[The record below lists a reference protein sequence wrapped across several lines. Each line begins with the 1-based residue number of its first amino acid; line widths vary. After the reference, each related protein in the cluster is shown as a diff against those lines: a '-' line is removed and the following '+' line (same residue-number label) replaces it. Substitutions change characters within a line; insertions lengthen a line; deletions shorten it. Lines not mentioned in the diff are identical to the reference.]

1 MINKIYV
8 EMKKFIKE
16 NYLVLL
22 FGIVFMAT
30 ILYPLPYYIY
40 TGGGTINVKDKIH
53 IENKETKGDFNLCY
67 VEQINANIPT
77 FLLSKLLSNWDS
89 VSKEEVSLNDKED
102 IKDIYKR
109 DKIYLE
115 EANQNA
121 IFVAY
126 KKAGKSVNIL
136 DKHLYIIYLEE
147 DSDTDLKIGDDIL
160 EIDGSKIDSLADISK
175 ILDSYEVGIKLNIKV
190 KRNGKEMMKYAIVH
204 EKDGRKL
211 IGIALTSI
219 YDYEVDPKITFTFSN
234 SESGPSGGFMVTLAI
249 YNQLIDS
256 DISNGL
262 KIAGTGT
269 IDIEGNVGSIGGVKY
284 KLKGAVDSKSDI
296 FLVPAGENY
305 EEAIKYQKKY
315 HYDIKIIGIS
325 TFEEASEKLESRK
338 EMVII

>member
-175 ILDSYEVGIKLNIKV
+175 ILDSYEVGSKLNIKV

-249 YNQLIDS
+249 YNQLIDN

-305 EEAIKYQKKY
+305 EEAIKYKKKY

-325 TFEEASEKLESRK
+325 TFEEAIEKLESMK
-338 EMVII
+338 

>member
-115 EANQNA
+115 EANQSA

-175 ILDSYEVGIKLNIKV
+175 ILDSYEVGSKLNIKV
-190 KRNGKEMMKYAIVH
+190 KRNGKEMIKYAIVH

-305 EEAIKYQKKY
+305 EEAIKYKKKY

-325 TFEEASEKLESRK
+325 TFEEAIEKLESMK
-338 EMVII
+338 

>member
-53 IENKETKGDFNLCY
+53 IESKETKGDFNLCY

-102 IKDIYKR
+102 VKDIYKR

-160 EIDGSKIDSLADISK
+160 EIDGSKIDSLTDISK
-175 ILDSYEVGIKLNIKV
+175 ILDSYEVGSKLNIKV

-325 TFEEASEKLESRK
+325 TFEEAIEKLESMK
-338 EMVII
+338 

>member
-8 EMKKFIKE
+8 EMKNFIKE

-53 IENKETKGDFNLCY
+53 IENKETNGDFNLCY

-175 ILDSYEVGIKLNIKV
+175 ILDSYEVGSKLNIKV

-325 TFEEASEKLESRK
+325 TFEEAIEKLESMK
-338 EMVII
+338 

>member
-1 MINKIYV
+1 
-8 EMKKFIKE
+8 MKKFIKE

-175 ILDSYEVGIKLNIKV
+175 ILDSYEVGSKLNIKV

-249 YNQLIDS
+249 YNQLIDN

-305 EEAIKYQKKY
+305 EEAIKYKKKY
-315 HYDIKIIGIS
+315 HNDIKIIGIS
-325 TFEEASEKLESRK
+325 TFEEAIEKLESMK
-338 EMVII
+338 

>member
-1 MINKIYV
+1 
-8 EMKKFIKE
+8 MKNFIKE

-175 ILDSYEVGIKLNIKV
+175 ILDSYEVGSKLNIKV

-249 YNQLIDS
+249 YNQLIDN
-256 DISNGL
+256 DISNDL

-325 TFEEASEKLESRK
+325 TFEEAIEKLES
-338 EMVII
+338 MN

>member
-102 IKDIYKR
+102 VKDIYKR

-175 ILDSYEVGIKLNIKV
+175 ILDSYEVGSKLNIKV

-211 IGIALTSI
+211 IGIVLTSI

-249 YNQLIDS
+249 YNQLIDN
-256 DISNGL
+256 DISNDL

-325 TFEEASEKLESRK
+325 TFEEAIEKLESMK
-338 EMVII
+338 

>member
-102 IKDIYKR
+102 VKDIYKR

-160 EIDGSKIDSLADISK
+160 EIDGSKIDSLTDISK
-175 ILDSYEVGIKLNIKV
+175 ILDSYEVGSKLNIKV

-249 YNQLIDS
+249 YNQLIDN
-256 DISNGL
+256 DISNDL

-325 TFEEASEKLESRK
+325 TFEEAIEKLESMK
-338 EMVII
+338 

>member
-8 EMKKFIKE
+8 EMKNFIKE

-53 IENKETKGDFNLCY
+53 IESKETKGDFNLCY

-175 ILDSYEVGIKLNIKV
+175 ILDSYEVGSKLNIKV

-249 YNQLIDS
+249 YNQLIDN

-305 EEAIKYQKKY
+305 EEAIKYKKKY

-325 TFEEASEKLESRK
+325 TFEEAIEKLESMK
-338 EMVII
+338 

>member
-175 ILDSYEVGIKLNIKV
+175 ILDSYEVGSKLNIKV

-249 YNQLIDS
+249 YNQLIDN

-296 FLVPAGENY
+296 FLVPVGENY
-305 EEAIKYQKKY
+305 EEAIKYKKKY

-325 TFEEASEKLESRK
+325 TFEEAIEKLESMK
-338 EMVII
+338 

>member
-8 EMKKFIKE
+8 EMKNFIKE

-175 ILDSYEVGIKLNIKV
+175 ILDSYEVGSKLNIKV

-249 YNQLIDS
+249 YNQLIDN

-305 EEAIKYQKKY
+305 EEAIKYKKKY

-325 TFEEASEKLESRK
+325 TFEEAIEKLESMK
-338 EMVII
+338 

>member
-160 EIDGSKIDSLADISK
+160 EIDGSKIDSLTDISK
-175 ILDSYEVGIKLNIKV
+175 ILDSYEVGSKLNIKV
-190 KRNGKEMMKYAIVH
+190 KRNKKEMMKYAIVH

-305 EEAIKYQKKY
+305 EEAIKYKKKY

-325 TFEEASEKLESRK
+325 TFEEAIEKLESMK
-338 EMVII
+338 

>member
-8 EMKKFIKE
+8 EMKNFIKE

-175 ILDSYEVGIKLNIKV
+175 ILDSYEVGSKLNIKV

-249 YNQLIDS
+249 YNQLIDN
-256 DISNGL
+256 DISNDL

-325 TFEEASEKLESRK
+325 TFEEAIEKLESMK
-338 EMVII
+338 

>member
-160 EIDGSKIDSLADISK
+160 EIDGSKIDSLTDISK
-175 ILDSYEVGIKLNIKV
+175 ILDSYEVGSKLNIKV

-249 YNQLIDS
+249 YNQLIDN
-256 DISNGL
+256 DISNDL

-269 IDIEGNVGSIGGVKY
+269 IDIEGNIGSIGGVKY

-325 TFEEASEKLESRK
+325 TFEEAIEKLESMK
-338 EMVII
+338 

>member
-1 MINKIYV
+1 
-8 EMKKFIKE
+8 MKKFIKE

-102 IKDIYKR
+102 VKDIYKR

-175 ILDSYEVGIKLNIKV
+175 ILDSYEVGSKLNIKV

-249 YNQLIDS
+249 YNQLIDN
-256 DISNGL
+256 DISNDL

-325 TFEEASEKLESRK
+325 TFEEAIEKLES
-338 EMVII
+338 MN

>member
-1 MINKIYV
+1 
-8 EMKKFIKE
+8 MKKFIKE

-175 ILDSYEVGIKLNIKV
+175 ILDSYEVGSKLNIKV

-249 YNQLIDS
+249 YNQLIDN

-325 TFEEASEKLESRK
+325 TFEEAIEKLESMK
-338 EMVII
+338 

>member
-8 EMKKFIKE
+8 EMKNFIKE

-102 IKDIYKR
+102 VKDIYKR

-175 ILDSYEVGIKLNIKV
+175 ILDSYEVGSKLNIKV

-204 EKDGRKL
+204 EKDDRKL

-249 YNQLIDS
+249 YNQLIDN
-256 DISNGL
+256 DISNDL

-325 TFEEASEKLESRK
+325 TFEEAIEKLESMK
-338 EMVII
+338 

>member
-1 MINKIYV
+1 M
-8 EMKKFIKE
+8 
-16 NYLVLL
+16 VLFL
-22 FGIVFMAT
+22 WHYS
-30 ILYPLPYYIY
+30 LPLPYYIY

-175 ILDSYEVGIKLNIKV
+175 ILDSYEVGSKLNIKV

-249 YNQLIDS
+249 YNQLIDN

-325 TFEEASEKLESRK
+325 TFEEAIEKLESMK
-338 EMVII
+338 

>member
-1 MINKIYV
+1 
-8 EMKKFIKE
+8 MKNFIKE

-53 IENKETKGDFNLCY
+53 IESKETKGDFNLCY

-160 EIDGSKIDSLADISK
+160 EIDGSKIDSLTDISK
-175 ILDSYEVGIKLNIKV
+175 ILDSYEVGSKLNIKV

-249 YNQLIDS
+249 YNQLIDN

-305 EEAIKYQKKY
+305 EEAIKYKKKY

-325 TFEEASEKLESRK
+325 TFEEAIEKLESMK
-338 EMVII
+338 

>member
-8 EMKKFIKE
+8 EIKKFIKE

-89 VSKEEVSLNDKED
+89 VSKEEVSLNDTED

-160 EIDGSKIDSLADISK
+160 EVDGSKIDSLADISK
-175 ILDSYEVGIKLNIKV
+175 ILASYEVGSKLNIKV

-249 YNQLIDS
+249 YNQLIDN
-256 DISNGL
+256 DISNDL

-325 TFEEASEKLESRK
+325 TFEEAIEKLESMK
-338 EMVII
+338 

>member
-1 MINKIYV
+1 
-8 EMKKFIKE
+8 MKNFIKE

-102 IKDIYKR
+102 VKDIYKR

-175 ILDSYEVGIKLNIKV
+175 ILDSYEVGSKLNIKV

-249 YNQLIDS
+249 YNQLIDN

-325 TFEEASEKLESRK
+325 TFEEAIEKLESMK
-338 EMVII
+338 

>member
-8 EMKKFIKE
+8 EMKNFIKE

-175 ILDSYEVGIKLNIKV
+175 ILDSYEVGSKLNIKV
-190 KRNGKEMMKYAIVH
+190 KRNGKEMVKYAIVH
-204 EKDGRKL
+204 EKDDRKL

-249 YNQLIDS
+249 YNQLIDN
-256 DISNGL
+256 DISNDL

-325 TFEEASEKLESRK
+325 TFEEAIEKLESMK
-338 EMVII
+338 

>member
-89 VSKEEVSLNDKED
+89 VSKEKVSLNDKED
-102 IKDIYKR
+102 VKDIYKR

-136 DKHLYIIYLEE
+136 DKHLYIIYLDE

-160 EIDGSKIDSLADISK
+160 EIDGIKIDSLADISK
-175 ILDSYEVGIKLNIKV
+175 ILDSYEVGSKLNIKV

-211 IGIALTSI
+211 IGIALNSI

-249 YNQLIDS
+249 YNQLIDN

-305 EEAIKYQKKY
+305 EEAIKYKKKY

-325 TFEEASEKLESRK
+325 TFEEAIEKLESMK
-338 EMVII
+338 

>member
-102 IKDIYKR
+102 VKDIYKR

-115 EANQNA
+115 EANQSA

-175 ILDSYEVGIKLNIKV
+175 ILDSYEVGSKLNIKV

-249 YNQLIDS
+249 YNQLIDN
-256 DISNGL
+256 DISNDL

-325 TFEEASEKLESRK
+325 TFEEAIEKLES
-338 EMVII
+338 MN

>member
-1 MINKIYV
+1 
-8 EMKKFIKE
+8 MKKFIKE

-160 EIDGSKIDSLADISK
+160 EIDGSKIDSLTDISK
-175 ILDSYEVGIKLNIKV
+175 ILDSYEVGSKLNIKV
-190 KRNGKEMMKYAIVH
+190 KRNKKEMMKYAIVH
-204 EKDGRKL
+204 EKDDRKL

-305 EEAIKYQKKY
+305 EEAIKYKKKY

-325 TFEEASEKLESRK
+325 TFEEAIEKLESMK
-338 EMVII
+338 

>member
-53 IENKETKGDFNLCY
+53 IESKETKGDFNLCY

-175 ILDSYEVGIKLNIKV
+175 ILDSYEVGSKLNIKV

-249 YNQLIDS
+249 YNQLIDN

-305 EEAIKYQKKY
+305 EEAIKYKKKY

-325 TFEEASEKLESRK
+325 TFEEAIEKLESMK
-338 EMVII
+338 

>member
-115 EANQNA
+115 EANQSA

-147 DSDTDLKIGDDIL
+147 DSDADLKIGDDIL

-175 ILDSYEVGIKLNIKV
+175 ILASYEVGSKLNIKV
-190 KRNGKEMMKYAIVH
+190 KRNGKKMMKYAIVH

-249 YNQLIDS
+249 YNQLIDN

-305 EEAIKYQKKY
+305 EEAIKYKKKY

-325 TFEEASEKLESRK
+325 TFEEAIEKLESMK
-338 EMVII
+338 

>member
-8 EMKKFIKE
+8 EMKNFIKE

-160 EIDGSKIDSLADISK
+160 EIDGSKINSLADISK
-175 ILDSYEVGIKLNIKV
+175 ILDSYEVGSKLNIKV

-305 EEAIKYQKKY
+305 EEAIKYKKKY

-325 TFEEASEKLESRK
+325 TFEEAIEKLESMK
-338 EMVII
+338 

>member
-1 MINKIYV
+1 
-8 EMKKFIKE
+8 MKKFIKE

-305 EEAIKYQKKY
+305 EEAIKYKKKY

-325 TFEEASEKLESRK
+325 TFEEAIEKLESMK
-338 EMVII
+338 

>member
-1 MINKIYV
+1 
-8 EMKKFIKE
+8 MKNFIKE

-175 ILDSYEVGIKLNIKV
+175 ILDSYEVGSKLNIKV
-190 KRNGKEMMKYAIVH
+190 KRNGKEMVKYAIVH
-204 EKDGRKL
+204 EKDDRKL

-249 YNQLIDS
+249 YNQLIDN
-256 DISNGL
+256 DISNDL

-325 TFEEASEKLESRK
+325 TFEEAIEKLESMK
-338 EMVII
+338 

>member
-1 MINKIYV
+1 
-8 EMKKFIKE
+8 MKKFIKE

-102 IKDIYKR
+102 VKDIYKR

-175 ILDSYEVGIKLNIKV
+175 ILDSYEVGSKLNIKV

-249 YNQLIDS
+249 YNQLIDN
-256 DISNGL
+256 DISNDL
-262 KIAGTGT
+262 KMAGTGT

-325 TFEEASEKLESRK
+325 TFEEAIEKLESMK
-338 EMVII
+338 

>member
-160 EIDGSKIDSLADISK
+160 EIDGSKIDSLTDISK
-175 ILDSYEVGIKLNIKV
+175 ILDSYEVGSKLNIKV

-256 DISNGL
+256 DISKGL

-305 EEAIKYQKKY
+305 EEAIKYKKKY

-325 TFEEASEKLESRK
+325 TFEEAIEKLESMK
-338 EMVII
+338 

>member
-40 TGGGTINVKDKIH
+40 TGGGTINIKDKIH
-53 IENKETKGDFNLCY
+53 IESKETKGDFNLCY

-77 FLLSKLLSNWDS
+77 FLLSRLLSNWDS

-102 IKDIYKR
+102 VKDIYKR

-175 ILDSYEVGIKLNIKV
+175 ILDSYEVGSKLNIKV

-305 EEAIKYQKKY
+305 EEAIKYKKKY

-325 TFEEASEKLESRK
+325 TFEEAIEKLESMK
-338 EMVII
+338 

>member
-1 MINKIYV
+1 
-8 EMKKFIKE
+8 MKNFIKE

-89 VSKEEVSLNDKED
+89 VSKEEVSLNAKED

-175 ILDSYEVGIKLNIKV
+175 ILDSYEVGSKLNIKV

-249 YNQLIDS
+249 YNQLIDN

-305 EEAIKYQKKY
+305 EEAIKYKKKY
-315 HYDIKIIGIS
+315 HNDIKIIGIS
-325 TFEEASEKLESRK
+325 TFEEAIEKLESMK
-338 EMVII
+338 

>member
-8 EMKKFIKE
+8 EMKNFIKE

-175 ILDSYEVGIKLNIKV
+175 ILDSYEVGSKLNIKV

-234 SESGPSGGFMVTLAI
+234 SESGPSGGFMVTLVI
-249 YNQLIDS
+249 YNQLIDN
-256 DISNGL
+256 DISKGL

-305 EEAIKYQKKY
+305 EEAIKYKKKY

-325 TFEEASEKLESRK
+325 TFEEAIEKLESMK
-338 EMVII
+338 

>member
-8 EMKKFIKE
+8 EMKNFIKE

-175 ILDSYEVGIKLNIKV
+175 ILDSYEIGSKLNIKV

-249 YNQLIDS
+249 YNQLIDN

-305 EEAIKYQKKY
+305 EEAIKYKKKY

-325 TFEEASEKLESRK
+325 TFEEAIEKLESMK
-338 EMVII
+338 

>member
-1 MINKIYV
+1 
-8 EMKKFIKE
+8 MKKFIKE

-102 IKDIYKR
+102 TKDIYKR

-175 ILDSYEVGIKLNIKV
+175 ILDSYEVGSKLNIKV
-190 KRNGKEMMKYAIVH
+190 KRNKKEMMKYAIVH
-204 EKDGRKL
+204 EKDDRKL

-234 SESGPSGGFMVTLAI
+234 SESGPSGGFMVTIAI
-249 YNQLIDS
+249 YNQLIDN

-305 EEAIKYQKKY
+305 EEAIKYKKKY

-325 TFEEASEKLESRK
+325 TFEEAIEKLENMK
-338 EMVII
+338 

>member
-102 IKDIYKR
+102 VKDIYKR

-175 ILDSYEVGIKLNIKV
+175 ILDSYEAGSKLNIKV
-190 KRNGKEMMKYAIVH
+190 KRNEKEMIKYAIVH

-211 IGIALTSI
+211 IGIALNSI

-249 YNQLIDS
+249 YNQLIDN
-256 DISNGL
+256 DISNDL

-325 TFEEASEKLESRK
+325 TFEEAIEKLESMK
-338 EMVII
+338 

>member
-1 MINKIYV
+1 
-8 EMKKFIKE
+8 MKKFIKE

-102 IKDIYKR
+102 VKDIYKR

-175 ILDSYEVGIKLNIKV
+175 ILDSYEVGSKLNIKV
-190 KRNGKEMMKYAIVH
+190 KRNEKEMMKYAIVH

-249 YNQLIDS
+249 YNQLIDN

-305 EEAIKYQKKY
+305 EEAIKYKKKY

-325 TFEEASEKLESRK
+325 TFEEAIEKLESMK
-338 EMVII
+338 